1 MSETYTRRI
10 KAIAGDASGS
20 VKVSVTPGKRVH
32 NVQLQLTYAGGTNTL
47 AALMTALTEI
57 RVKVGTVVKWRLT
70 GTQLRDF
77 CLLRGTTYDF
87 NGLPNTG
94 AQVTIPMAPEWFID
108 NVADSLAWNPAI
120 LGGNITIEIDST
132 ATLSVVAFEKISDDL
147 DAPSSGILT
156 MEVIRPSAGST
167 AFFVKPEFEPRG
179 RLVSASIYPDTTNGN
194 EITPASLMVGADDAF
209 AHEALTSAQN
219 DEALE
224 RFGLTPAASGRTA
237 NIYDIVFVK
246 GDQLSRSLDLERSK
260 TARFKVEAAAAMAGV
275 CPIVLCRIEP
285 K

>member
-1 MSETYTRRI
+1 MAETYTRRI

-20 VKVSVTPGKRVH
+20 VKISPTPGKRVH

-47 AALMTALTEI
+47 AALMTSLTEI
-57 RVKVGTVVKWRLT
+57 RVKVGSVVKWRIS

-77 CLLRGTTYDF
+77 CLLRGTAYDF

-94 AQVTIPMAPEWFID
+94 AQVTIPLAPEWFID
-108 NVADSLAWNPAI
+108 NVADSLAWNPAL
-120 LGGNITIEIDST
+120 LGGEITVEVDST
-132 ATLSVVAFEKISDDL
+132 ATLSVVAYEKISDDL
-147 DAPSSGILT
+147 DAPSSGIVTL
-156 MEVIRPSAGST
+156 EVIRPSAGST
-167 AFFVKPEFEPRG
+167 SFYVKPEFEARG
-179 RLVSASIYPDTTNGN
+179 RLISASIYPDTGGSQ
-194 EITPASLMVGADDAF
+194 EITPASLLVGSNDAF

-246 GDQLSRSLDLERSK
+246 GDQLSRALDLAK
-260 TARFKVEAAAAMAGV
+260 WGTARFKVEAGSAMTGV
-275 CPIVLCRIEP
+275 CPILLARLEP